1 MRKYMPASKSKR
13 VGQSLPKPRKPSKTE
28 VIPVNAAHRPPRF
41 AEPMDYRTPPGMR
54 CDLEMTVEKKG
65 GLEEKWKLSGQ
76 VGEEPDE
83 VMARMRT
90 SPAYTAAEVIHV
102 FNGTPND
109 TLRGMVNELDR
120 QAKAV
125 NGGDLSQMEA
135 MLATQAHTLD
145 ALFTRLAKRAHDNF
159 NERFEVGE
167 RFLRL
172 ALKAQ
177 SQSRATVESLG
188 QLKNPAPVAFVKQ
201 ANIAAGHQQVNN
213 GSASPPRAGE
223 IEITPS
229 KLLEAKHGERLDTG
243 AASASGRANQALEA
257 VGKVNRTEDGCR
269 KGAGRKKRR

>member
-1 MRKYMPASKSKR
+1 MI
-13 VGQSLPKPRKPSKTE
+13 E
-28 VIPVNAAHRPPRF
+28 NAAHRPPRF
-41 AEPMDYRTPPGMR
+41 MEPMEYRTPAGMR
-54 CDLEMTVEKKG
+54 FDLLMTAEKEG
-65 GLEEKWKLSGQ
+65 REEKWKFGGQ

-83 VMARMRT
+83 AMARMRT

-102 FNGTPND
+102 YNGTPDD

-145 ALFTRLAKRAHDNF
+145 ALFTRLAKRAHNNF
-159 NERFEVGE
+159 NDNFEVGE

-188 QLKNPAPVAFVKQ
+188 QLKNPAPIAFVKQ

-213 GSASPPRAGE
+213 GSAAPPRAGE
-223 IEITPS
+223 TLFPPS
-229 KLLEAKHGERLDTG
+229 KLLETKHGERLDTG
-243 AASASGRANQALEA
+243 TASASGGANQALEA
-257 VGKVNRTEDGCR
+257 VGAINRTKHGSR
-269 KGAGRKKRR
+269 KGAGRKKR